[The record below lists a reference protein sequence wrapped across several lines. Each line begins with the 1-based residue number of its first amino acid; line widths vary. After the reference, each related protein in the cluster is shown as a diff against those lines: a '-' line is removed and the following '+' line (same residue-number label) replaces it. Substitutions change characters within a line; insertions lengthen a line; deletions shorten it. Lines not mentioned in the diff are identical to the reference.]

1 MCKILVLHSYKVDES
16 TKQKLL
22 RVSCLDYYQISANDR
37 ESDHISET
45 IKIFLV
51 LGTY

>member
-1 MCKILVLHSYKVDES
+1 MCKILVLHSYEVDES
-16 TKQKLL
+16 TKQKLV

-37 ESDHISET
+37 VSDHISET
-45 IKIFLV
+45 IGIFLV